1 MKTTAIAGLSVSLL
15 LAGPTLAQQDFSNV
29 EIQTVPVAD
38 GLYMLVGQGGNIGLL
53 VGEDGALIVDTQ
65 FAPLSDKIRAAV
77 EAAGGGEIA
86 FVVNT
91 HWHGDHTG
99 GNANF
104 AGDGAT
110 IMAHTNVKTRLAAGQ
125 GDTPPAPPAALPV
138 LTYPDR
144 LTFHWN
150 DVAVNLIHVES
161 AHTDGDS
168 VVHYTDLN
176 AFHMGD
182 TFFNGTYPFIDV
194 SSGGSFDG
202 IIATAERVLASS
214 DAQTRIIP
222 GHGPLATPDDLES
235 YLDVLV
241 EIRSRIQS
249 MIDEGMSE
257 DEVWAANP
265 TAEWDGAWGAGFMNP
280 ETFTRLAYQS
290 LSQ

>member
-1 MKTTAIAGLSVSLL
+1 MLCVPAF
-15 LAGPTLAQQDFSNV
+15 AQQDFSNV

-38 GLYMLVGQGGNIGLL
+38 GLDMLVGQGGNIGLSL
-53 VGEDGALIVDTQ
+53 GDDGAFIVDTQ

-77 EAAGGGEIA
+77 DAAGGGDIA

-125 GDTPPAPPAALPV
+125 GDTPPAPAAAQPV

-144 LTFHWN
+144 MTFHWN
-150 DVAVNLIHVES
+150 DVTVNLIHVES

-168 VVHYTDLN
+168 IVHYTDLN

-202 IIATAERVLASS
+202 IIAAADRILATSN
-214 DAQTRIIP
+214 AQTRIIP
-222 GHGPLATPDDLES
+222 GHGALATRDDLES
-235 YLDVLV
+235 YRDVLV
-241 EIRSRIQS
+241 EIRSRMQS
-249 MIDEGMSE
+249 MIDDGMSE

-265 TAEWDGAWGAGFMNP
+265 TAEWDAAWGAGFMNP